1 MFPIIVTILIV
12 GAVSGAIILFLM
24 KEESEPTFEKSGR
37 TLSNDEANRL
47 LKADSMESISKQ
59 IESSKDNEEELTQV
73 ETKLQDLLRVLI
85 IKNDVAHLREVRALL
100 KKITEYK
107 EVV

>member
-12 GAVSGAIILFLM
+12 GAVSGSIILFLM
-24 KEESEPTFEKSGR
+24 KEENEPTFEKSGR
-37 TLSNDEANRL
+37 TLSTDEANRL

-73 ETKLQDLLRVLI
+73 ETKLQDLLRVLT
-85 IKNDVAHLREVRALL
+85 IKNDVVHLRKVRALL